1 MQYTLTRS
9 IYITRSLNFKW
20 KVSLRILGILGSV
33 SIFALLVLYIFQVN
47 SLAQE
52 VFLIKDYQKNLAQ
65 LSENNEKLEINF
77 AKFSSLENIENYLQ
91 NQNFEKVNANQIKY
105 IRILESS
112 VVKKR

>member
-9 IYITRSLNFKW
+9 IYITRSLSFKW
-20 KVSLRILGILGSV
+20 KVSLRILGILGSI

-47 SLAQE
+47 SLARE
-52 VFLIKDYQKNLAQ
+52 VFLIEDYQKNLAQ
-65 LSENNEKLEINF
+65 IIENNEKLEINF

-91 NQNFEKVNANQIKY
+91 NQNFEKAIKIKY

-112 VVKKR
+112 VVKKK

>member
-20 KVSLRILGILGSV
+20 KILGILGSI

-52 VFLIKDYQKNLAQ
+52 VFLIEDYQKNLAQ
-65 LSENNEKLEINF
+65 IIENNEKLEINF

-91 NQNFEKVNANQIKY
+91 NQNFEKATKIKY

-112 VVKKR
+112 VVKKK